1 MPGCVG
7 KGAMTKLEWALRLA
21 SEGFYIFPIAAGRK
35 DPPALKGWQQAATRH
50 EERIREWWFLDPDFN
65 IGIYTGLFMDHE
77 ALLVID
83 VDIKGGKN
91 GFEELLRHE
100 LEGRELPQTRSHS
113 TATGGRHL
121 FFTVPTPVRQ
131 GANILGPGLDIRSQ
145 GGYVVAPGSRL
156 PAGTYLEHFD
166 HPVAPAPQWLI
177 DACGTRT
184 DGAVQ
189 RIGHASVTPAVPINH
204 DAANARGLWYLTHE
218 APLAVEGQGGDQ
230 TTFTV
235 ACRLKEFG
243 VLKDTAIVLMMDA
256 WNARCSPP
264 WSREDL
270 AIKVRN
276 AYAYSKNSIGAEAPE
291 VAFAEAPIEAGK
303 ELHPYAKMNLDHAF
317 VVAGGGAHIL
327 WETSDQNLNGT
338 VEHLDIGAFKAKF
351 APHKIRIGKSEK
363 PIAAEWM
370 EWEGRRS
377 YDGIIFS
384 PGQDKEV
391 SVGVN
396 GSRKTYFNLWRGFT
410 CAPAPTGSTHIS
422 LDQFLEH
429 TRRNVCGGDDAL
441 NRWLLGYFAHLV
453 QRPWEKPLVALVF
466 RGGKGTGKN
475 ACIERVGSLLGRH
488 FLLTSNR
495 RYLVG
500 NFNGHLENCLMFA
513 LDEAFWSGDKQAEG
527 VLKDLITGRDH
538 VIEHKGKEPYSVANK
553 TRVVIL
559 GNEDWLIPA
568 SHDERRFAFFDV
580 GDGRKQDR
588 AFFQGMREGMEAGGY
603 PVLLRFLLDYDLTG
617 LDFNNAPATTGL
629 ADQKLHSMNPF
640 YQWWH
645 RCISEGRI
653 VGSEFEQWPETIE
666 CERFSLAF
674 QRHAKDR
681 RITLWMHEDA
691 RMGKL
696 LKTCAPSVTR
706 TKGREGVSTGYL
718 YKLPS
723 LQQCR
728 VEWGAFIQHSG
739 QWED

>member
-1 MPGCVG
+1 
-7 KGAMTKLEWALRLA
+7 
-21 SEGFYIFPIAAGRK
+21 
-35 DPPALKGWQQAATRH
+35 
-50 EERIREWWFLDPDFN
+50 
-65 IGIYTGLFMDHE
+65 
-77 ALLVID
+77 
-83 VDIKGGKN
+83 
-91 GFEELLRHE
+91 
-100 LEGRELPQTRSHS
+100 
-113 TATGGRHL
+113 
-121 FFTVPTPVRQ
+121 
-131 GANILGPGLDIRSQ
+131 
-145 GGYVVAPGSRL
+145 
-156 PAGTYLEHFD
+156 
-166 HPVAPAPQWLI
+166 
-177 DACGTRT
+177 
-184 DGAVQ
+184 
-189 RIGHASVTPAVPINH
+189 
-204 DAANARGLWYLTHE
+204 
-218 APLAVEGQGGDQ
+218 
-230 TTFTV
+230 
-235 ACRLKEFG
+235 
-243 VLKDTAIVLMMDA
+243 
-256 WNARCSPP
+256 
-264 WSREDL
+264 
-270 AIKVRN
+270 
-276 AYAYSKNSIGAEAPE
+276 
-291 VAFAEAPIEAGK
+291 
-303 ELHPYAKMNLDHAF
+303 MNLDHAF

-327 WETSDQNLNGT
+327 WETSDQHLNGT
-338 VEHLDIGAFKAKF
+338 VEHLDIGAFKAKW
-351 APHKIRIGKSEK
+351 APYKIRIGKSEK
-363 PIAAEWM
+363 PIASEWM
-370 EWEGRRS
+370 EWKGRRS

-384 PGQDKEV
+384 PGQEKEV

-410 CAPAPTGSTHIS
+410 CAPAPAGATHSS

-553 TRVVIL
+553 TRVVII

-674 QRHAKDR
+674 QRHTKDR

-706 TKGREGVSTGYL
+706 TKEREGVGTGYI

-723 LQQCR
+723 IQQCR
-728 VEWGAFIQHSG
+728 KEWGAFIQHSG